1 MGFLLYADF
10 VERPACAYC
19 VKTGHGSTCKV

>member
-1 MGFLLYADF
+1 MSFLLCADF

-19 VKTGHGSTCKV
+19 VKTGHASTCKV